1 MAKSSVDHTL
11 NIYKRFSD
19 EGIARLVSDLGNPLF
34 MPPVV
39 LFFGCLLLEQS
50 LYSTLFVSVTA
61 IFCYTA
67 LPFGLTIYL
76 FKRGVITSMDL
87 PIRETRSTLYAFSIM
102 SAAVASLVI
111 YRYLPSLHPFILE
124 LSYVFLINLSIA
136 FILNLRW
143 KVSVHAASVAVAG
156 TIYGLLYTLQIT
168 DFTTSAII
176 LSLFH
181 LLILLP
187 IMMLGR
193 YNLQAHSL
201 GELFGGSSAGIILT
215 ILEIMIIRYLW

>member
-11 NIYKRFSD
+11 NIYRRFAD

-39 LFFGCLLLEQS
+39 LFFCCLLLEQS
-50 LYSTLFVSVTA
+50 LYSTLLVSATA
-61 IFCYTA
+61 IFFYTV
-67 LPFGLTIYL
+67 LPFSLTIYL

-111 YRYLPSLHPFILE
+111 YRYLPSVHPFILG

-187 IMMLGR
+187 IMMWGR
-193 YNLQAHSL
+193 YHLQAHSL
-201 GELFGGSSAGIILT
+201 GELFGGLSAGIMLT